1 MKTSTNEVNRKM
13 KTYQFFTIMLAI
25 VILPSCDTSQGNDM
39 VFKNGDNIIT
49 EQPNDDH
56 HDLNDDLSDG
66 EKKSNIE
73 VMAIPEAPTIPGSSL
88 QLVSPQNGAK
98 LEPGELSFEYAVENF
113 QLGSPTTVKTDYNLA
128 ESAKGQ
134 HIHAILNNE
143 PYMAHYEPYFS
154 KELGEGHYVL
164 MSFLSRSYHMSCK
177 GNDDAQVIQF
187 TVGDPEG
194 EPYDIDQPMLFYSRP
209 KGTYNTADKPNV
221 MLDFYL
227 HNCVLSED
235 GFKIEAKIAGFDFTI
250 TEWQPYVIR
259 GLPPGINTITLTLV
273 DGNGDIVD
281 SPFNPVTRQFD
292 VKMDPKPFD

>member
-1 MKTSTNEVNRKM
+1 MNK
-13 KTYQFFTIMLAI
+13 YLIFTLASVI
-25 VILPSCDTSQGNDM
+25 VLFQSCDTSQGNDM
-39 VFKNGDNIIT
+39 VFKDGDNIIT
-49 EQPNDDH
+49 EEPNNDH

-73 VMAIPEAPTIPGSSL
+73 VMAIPEGPAAPGASL
-88 QLVSPQNGAK
+88 KLTSPQNGAQLK
-98 LEPGELSFEYAVENF
+98 PGEISFEYDVENF
-113 QLGSPTTVKTDYNLA
+113 RLGSPTTIKTDYNLA

-143 PYMAHYEPYFS
+143 PYMAQYEPRFS
-154 KELGEGHYVL
+154 KKLGEGRYLL
-164 MSFLSRSYHMSCK
+164 MSFLSRSYHMSFK
-177 GNDDAQVIQF
+177 GNDDAHLIQF

-194 EPYDIDQPMLFYSRP
+194 EPYDLKQPMLFYSRP
-209 KGTYNTADKPNV
+209 KGTYNTADNPNV

-235 GFKIEAKIAGFDFTI
+235 GYKVEAKIAGFDFTI
-250 TEWQPYVIR
+250 TKWQPYVIR
-259 GLPPGINTITLTLV
+259 GLPPGINTITLKLV

-292 VKMDPKPFD
+292 VKMEPEPFD